1 MPCPPVPDF
10 STGCGL
16 METARAAVP
25 AEIPESFYE
34 KLKEEIVEELS
45 VRNIQSISEN
55 RMKER

>member
-1 MPCPPVPDF
+1 MTIIIKEIKVSKTVEDKIF
-10 STGCGL
+10 I
-16 METARAAVP
+16 P

-55 RMKER
+55 RMKEL